1 MIDSL
6 IDLSNARVGNKTT
19 STVQFK
25 SHNKIL
31 LVMSWTE
38 TMTS

>member
-19 STVQFK
+19 STIQFK
-25 SHNKIL
+25 SRNKIL